1 MTSRFREP
9 SSMGDPLKKEIG
21 DHLGVEMRA
30 RVPADLAAAVATG
43 LRRSG
48 QLCDR

>member
-1 MTSRFREP
+1 
-9 SSMGDPLKKEIG
+9 MGDPLKKEIG

-30 RVPADLAAAVATG
+30 RVPADLAAAVATR
-43 LRRSG
+43 LRRSA